1 MAEMSK
7 YVQSMLIYYGYGY
20 ASDYQVCMRLAVM
33 FLTKYGRVDIRET
46 GKGISKLYRKD
57 HHIVFM

>member
-1 MAEMSK
+1 
-7 YVQSMLIYYGYGY
+7 
-20 ASDYQVCMRLAVM
+20 MRLAVM